1 MLTRC
6 RDIQAETYYLRYL
19 QDGVQCKDADTQ
31 FNVQYSSLSSYLLF
45 WLFFLSP
52 FLPPFSFSFSICTS
66 YFLIHYPQN
75 FCFVLICLCCSFSFF
90 TFFLFFLPFS
100 WFLLFLCFKPPSA
113 LPVHWPSF
121 TCTFTCHCTIVYSL
135 SYSISKHGRM
145 SFCFCRKG
153 KSPAD
158 HWNGCLLAIITIH
171 PLGLLT
177 PGSYWN
183 SNKHI
188 TGCRLWESAE
198 IEGSLEQGMTCE
210 VGAVELPWARPC
222 HAAKRCADAARL
234 SLVSVKDDL
243 FQESFPK
250 QVSLFCHLQLAW
262 YEKVFTHSSDCHW
275 LIPINGSLFKV

>member
-1 MLTRC
+1 MQRNPGWNLLF
-6 RDIQAETYYLRYL
+6 ELPP
-19 QDGVQCKDADTQ
+19 GWMQCKDADTQ

-45 WLFFLSP
+45 WLCFFWSP
-52 FLPPFSFSFSICTS
+52 FFYHHSRFPFPFAHPIFSYTIPRISDLSCPYLLMLQVFPPFPS
-66 YFLIHYPQN
+66 L
-75 FCFVLICLCCSFSFF
+75 LFF
-90 TFFLFFLPFS
+90 FFLPFS

-188 TGCRLWESAE
+188 TGCRSWESAE

-210 VGAVELPWARPC
+210 AGAVELPWARPC
-222 HAAKRCADAARL
+222 HTAKRCADAARL

-250 QVSLFCHLQLAW
+250 QVSLFCHL
-262 YEKVFTHSSDCHW
+262 
-275 LIPINGSLFKV
+275 